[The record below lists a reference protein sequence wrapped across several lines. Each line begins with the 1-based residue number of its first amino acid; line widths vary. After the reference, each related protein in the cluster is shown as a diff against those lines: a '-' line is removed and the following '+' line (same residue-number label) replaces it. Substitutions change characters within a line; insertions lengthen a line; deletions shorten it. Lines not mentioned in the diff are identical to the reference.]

1 MPHHADLRRARGP
14 ELRIVLAAAQTLRH
28 DARELFLQGVAA
40 ALVNCR
46 ELGEGVVHRAVCRV
60 LQDREVFGARKVRL

>member
-1 MPHHADLRRARGP
+1 
-14 ELRIVLAAAQTLRH
+14 LRH